1 MDGLDRDFD
10 KMITSEPC
18 DYRRKYVRL
27 YQVLGMLGLPSSCF
41 FWVWIIGDYSL
52 KKYNFLLSLLEH
64 VDFEIFIHYG
74 GNL

>member
-1 MDGLDRDFD
+1 MVLEYLVGQQYELDGLDRDFD

-41 FWVWIIGDYSL
+41 FWV
-52 KKYNFLLSLLEH
+52 
-64 VDFEIFIHYG
+64 
-74 GNL
+74 

>member
-10 KMITSEPC
+10 TMITSEPC
-18 DYRRKYVRL
+18 DYGHKYVRL
-27 YQVLGMLGLPSSCF
+27 YQVLGMLGLPSCF

-52 KKYNFLLSLLEH
+52 KKYHFLLGLLH
-64 VDFEIFIHYG
+64 VGFEIFIHYG